1 MTELGAYGLPY
12 LKGDNALRRALPLPL
27 YRLVMW
33 TVLCWVSAAPSFVFA
48 SGEFHVGAMV
58 LGVVLFIIGLTVV
71 TCTERFERF
80 RRKRHVRRT
89 LYIGYGVRLI
99 ISIGFPVAFLL
110 DLWPGMLSV
119 AVAQAIVGNGNAE
132 GFLGTLIAT
141 LVQGTLLNCIVGI
154 FMLIV
159 YGLCHAFG
167 KKLPPGG
174 ACESCGYDLRGTT
187 SGVCPECGAPVRVA
201 AAVGTTPP
209 TEPAG

>member
-1 MTELGAYGLPY
+1 MADVGAYGLPY
-12 LKGDNALRRALPLPL
+12 LKRDNVLRRMLPLWL

-33 TVLCWVSAAPSFVFA
+33 TILCSVSAAPSFLFA
-48 SGEFHVGAMV
+48 SAEFHDGAML
-58 LGVVLFIIGLTVV
+58 LGVGLFIVALTAT

-80 RRKRHVRRT
+80 RRKRYIRRT
-89 LYIGYGVRLI
+89 LYIGYGARLA
-99 ISIGFPVAFLL
+99 ISVLFPIAFIL
-110 DLWPGMLSV
+110 DMWPGMLSV
-119 AVAQAIVGNGNAE
+119 AIAGAIVGDPETFA
-132 GFLGTLIAT
+132 GTLIAT

-187 SGVCPECGAPVRVA
+187 SGVCSECGAPVRVA